1 MYFVMKSFWK
11 LATRGGSA
19 LLAHSVGVAV
29 SNAPA
34 DDATRTVMSEAWRF
48 ASAPRS
54 ATRPRWYMYWAPGP
68 ASVSRSLLP
77 PRAASPPSGVMPPVL
92 LGLFCPCCVRLL
104 RLYTCDVPFG
114 LV

>member
-34 DDATRTVMSEAWRF
+34 DDATRTLMSEAWRF

-77 PRAASPPSGVMPPVL
+77 PIAASLAESGVMPLVL
-92 LGLFCPCCVRLL
+92 VGLVPLLL
-104 RLYTCDVPFG
+104 RLYTCD
-114 LV
+114 